1 MPNPYR
7 FLALGLLAAVGAAG
21 VGGFLHAPRQDEPAP
36 PPPSL
41 LPTAY
46 ANPAEVA
53 FQDTLRRGETLSE
66 LLERSQLDA
75 ADAAALLAEIQGVQD
90 PRHLKPGAV
99 VSYRKKFVGGQ
110 VRGMEFSLDADR
122 TLSVHREGGAWD
134 AEVEEVEVRTDT
146 AALAGEVRSSL
157 YQAVMD
163 ARGADVPRE
172 ERERIV
178 DLLADK
184 IFAWQIDFSRD
195 LRPGD
200 SYRILYERQLRP
212 DGTARSW
219 RVIGALF
226 DLGEKEH
233 SAFWYR
239 LPDGTE
245 DYYDRDGESL
255 RRAFLRA
262 PLEFRRISS
271 AFSTGRFHPIL
282 KKSRPHH
289 GIDYAASSGTPIRA
303 VGDGVIAKAGWGGG
317 YGNVVEIRHR
327 SAYSSRYAHMRAFAP
342 GIRPGVRVRQGD
354 LIGYVGSTG
363 LSTGPHLHY
372 EFHENGRPINP
383 SSIKYLTG
391 DPVPGGSRSR
401 YRSAVGTQLAKMER
415 AASSVRLAG
424 GKTSG
429 EERKAGE

>member
-1 MPNPYR
+1 
-7 FLALGLLAAVGAAG
+7 
-21 VGGFLHAPRQDEPAP
+21 
-36 PPPSL
+36 
-41 LPTAY
+41 
-46 ANPAEVA
+46 
-53 FQDTLRRGETLSE
+53 
-66 LLERSQLDA
+66 
-75 ADAAALLAEIQGVQD
+75 
-90 PRHLKPGAV
+90 
-99 VSYRKKFVGGQ
+99 
-110 VRGMEFSLDADR
+110 
-122 TLSVHREGGAWD
+122 
-134 AEVEEVEVRTDT
+134 
-146 AALAGEVRSSL
+146 
-157 YQAVMD
+157 
-163 ARGADVPRE
+163 
-172 ERERIV
+172 V

-200 SYRILYERQLRP
+200 GYRILYERQVRP

-226 DLGEKEH
+226 DLGEKQH

-289 GIDYAASSGTPIRA
+289 GIDYAAASGTPIRA
-303 VGDGVIAKAGWGGG
+303 VGDGVVARAGWGGG

-401 YRSAVGTQLAKMER
+401 YRSAVSVQLAKMER

-424 GKTSG
+424 GKASP

>member
-1 MPNPYR
+1 MSNPYR
-7 FLALGLLAAVGAAG
+7 LLALGLFAAVGAAG
-21 VGGFLHAPRQDEPAP
+21 AGSFLHAPAAAEKPAP
-36 PPPSL
+36 RPTL
-41 LPTAY
+41 LPAAY

-53 FQDTLRRGETLSE
+53 FADTLRRGETLSE
-66 LLERSQLDA
+66 LLERSRLDA
-75 ADAAALLAEIQGVQD
+75 GDAAALLAELQGVQD
-90 PRHLKPGAV
+90 PRALRPGATI
-99 VSYRKKFVGGQ
+99 SYRKRFKDGGL
-110 VRGMEFSLDADR
+110 RGMEFSLDADR
-122 TLSVHREGGAWD
+122 TLSVKREGAAWE
-134 AEVEEVEVRTDT
+134 AEVEEVAVQKDT
-146 AALAGEVRSSL
+146 AVLAGEVRSSL
-157 YQAVMD
+157 YQAVLD
-163 ARGADVPRE
+163 ARGADVPRA

-195 LRPGD
+195 LRPGH
-200 SYRILYERQLRP
+200 SYRILYEREVRP

-226 DLGEKEH
+226 DMGERQH
-233 SAFWYR
+233 SAFWHR

-289 GIDYAASSGTPIRA
+289 GVDYAAASGTPIRA
-303 VGDGVIAKAGWGGG
+303 VGDGVVAKAGWGGG
-317 YGNVVEIRHR
+317 YGNVVEIRHKR
-327 SAYSSRYAHMRAFAP
+327 AYSSRYAHMRGFAP

-354 LIGYVGSTG
+354 VIGYVGSTG

-391 DPVPGGSRSR
+391 DPVPGGARGR
-401 YRSAVGTQLAKMER
+401 FRSAVAAQLAKMER
-415 AASSVRLAG
+415 AASSARFAG
-424 GKTSG
+424 GPGKG
-429 EERKAGE
+429 AGAGDD

>member
-1 MPNPYR
+1 MPNAYR
-7 FLALGLLAAVGAAG
+7 FLALGLFAAVGAVGAG
-21 VGGFLHAPRQDEPAP
+21 SFLPSPAADEKPAP
-36 PPPSL
+36 PPTL
-41 LPTAY
+41 LPAAY
-46 ANPAEVA
+46 ANPAELA
-53 FQDTLRRGETLSE
+53 FQDTLRKGETLSE
-66 LLERSQLDA
+66 LLERTRLDA
-75 ADAAALLAEIQGVQD
+75 ADAATLLAELQGVQD
-90 PRHLKPGAV
+90 PRALRPGAV
-99 VSYRKKFVGGQ
+99 ISYRKRFVGGE

-122 TLSVHREGGAWD
+122 TLSVEREGDSWD
-134 AEVEEVEVRTDT
+134 AHVEEVAVRTDT
-146 AALAGEVRSSL
+146 AALAGEVSSSL
-157 YQAVMD
+157 YRAVMD
-163 ARGADVPRE
+163 ARGADVPRA

-200 SYRILYERQLRP
+200 SYRILYERQVRP

-226 DLGEKEH
+226 DLSGKEH
-233 SAFWYR
+233 AAFWHR
-239 LPDGTE
+239 LPDGSE

-289 GIDYAASSGTPIRA
+289 GIDYAASAGTPIRA
-303 VGDGVIAKAGWGGG
+303 VGDGVVTKAGWGGG
-317 YGNVVEIRHR
+317 YGNVVEIRHKR
-327 SAYSSRYAHMRAFAP
+327 AYSSRYAHMRGFAS
-342 GIRPGVRVRQGD
+342 GIRPGTRVRQGD
-354 LIGYVGSTG
+354 VIGYVGSTG

-383 SSIKYLTG
+383 TSIKYLTG
-391 DPVPGGSRSR
+391 DPVPASSRAHF
-401 YRSAVGTQLAKMER
+401 RSAVGAQVEKMER
-415 AASSVRLAG
+415 AAVAARADRAKAAG
-424 GKTSG
+424 
-429 EERKAGE
+429 AGE